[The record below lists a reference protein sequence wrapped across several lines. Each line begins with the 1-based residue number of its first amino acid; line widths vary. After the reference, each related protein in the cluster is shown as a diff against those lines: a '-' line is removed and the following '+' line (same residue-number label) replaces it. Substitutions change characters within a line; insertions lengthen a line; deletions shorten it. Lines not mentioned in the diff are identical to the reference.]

1 MKIGLRNQCTLMTI
15 QDTIRNKIQSID
27 QLNKD
32 GKIDWFYFLIHPKN
46 DDQLNMYF
54 DIVFTANSADPGEF
68 LPEGCTKPEKIDP
81 KTMTSISGIDLALL
95 KGEDIGEAWQ
105 LIGEQSKFIINL
117 ICAHKENQEIT
128 TMQIVQFMHFF
139 MNALGLGFKSMF
151 VPMGSFYGAQSF

>member
-1 MKIGLRNQCTLMTI
+1 MTI

-105 LIGEQSKFIINL
+105 
-117 ICAHKENQEIT
+117 EIPAS
-128 TMQIVQFMHFF
+128 QIVQFMHFF